1 MSDKE
6 AQSEAFRKISGDVMR
21 CYHEKMHEYLN
32 SKEAGT
38 ITDADVVIM
47 IMNLTI
53 GVATNMYYS
62 LKQILPTT
70 TIDFDFI
77 KAKVIN
83 SFVDGFEKI
92 KEYTPKNDMFPLT
105 ADQVKEI
112 AREGHVMVT
121 MPDGKVRKVTKE
133 DILIKKED
141 VEKIA
146 EMQKKEVVGAHT
158 PKIIVPGHNA
168 FSRKQS

>member
-6 AQSEAFRKISGDVMR
+6 AQSEAFRQISGDVMR

-53 GVATNMYYS
+53 GVGTNIYYS

-92 KEYTPKNDMFPLT
+92 KEYAPKNDMFPLT

-112 AREGHVMVT
+112 AKEGYVMVT
-121 MPDGKVRKVTKE
+121 MPDGKIRKVTKE

-141 VEKIA
+141 VAKIA
-146 EMQKKEVVGAHT
+146 DAQKKEVVGAHT
-158 PKIIVPGHNA
+158 PKIIVPGNKS
-168 FSRKQS
+168 FSRQ